1 LRRWLSTKV
10 EEVTR
15 GGLQY
20 LADADS
26 AATQFADHLGFDRP
40 QHRSTAE
47 FKVVEVD
54 LTVMN
59 MLKRKGSVLS
69 LFRAADPATLVKK
82 LNQREFHRLLSFDGE
97 GWIAEGRSADGKVS
111 TRDTWVVNFSDG
123 VVQERHIEEPPAVR
137 GPDRS
142 ANAQSPRQPSDEPAD
157 EMAPETK
164 QSGPVDTPAALPP
177 LAELE
182 NLKARE
188 LKELLT
194 YRGLETKGKK
204 ATLLARLDASRGAR
218 NPLTQF
224 MRKEL

>member
-1 LRRWLSTKV
+1 LR
-10 EEVTR
+10 
-15 GGLQY
+15 
-20 LADADS
+20 
-26 AATQFADHLGFDRP
+26 
-40 QHRSTAE
+40 
-47 FKVVEVD
+47 
-54 LTVMN
+54 
-59 MLKRKGSVLS
+59 
-69 LFRAADPATLVKK
+69 
-82 LNQREFHRLLSFDGE
+82 
-97 GWIAEGRSADGKVS
+97 
-111 TRDTWVVNFSDG
+111 
-123 VVQERHIEEPPAVR
+123 
-137 GPDRS
+137 
-142 ANAQSPRQPSDEPAD
+142 SDEPAD
-157 EMAPETK
+157 EMAPETQ